1 MEIEIIPNKKE
12 YYPGEY
18 LTGTIKISP
27 KNERKIKDIEINLDL
42 REEWNYAGQYQK
54 YEFENNF
61 KKILN
66 FYVGVNLFLDKPKN
80 SLITLENKEYTF
92 PFEEK
97 LPNNLIPSFECPKK
111 KFISFVRYT
120 LRADIIAEKYIAFS
134 SIYIKI
140 GSLSYKD
147 NNILNLINSTAIN
160 QLGLFKKGLI
170 DLKASYSSKNYKY
183 SDVIPLEIEID
194 NRAKIKVNECIIKFN
209 RKIILKDK
217 NTFIEKYF
225 EEENLIKEIYKI
237 TVNKNENKKFTFPL
251 ELRKINLDNLNYDWK
266 RIPYKEKINFNSYLP
281 TLNSNL
287 ITCNYSIIIKLKFY
301 SIIPRLEM
309 PKLDMPVYLVHKL
322 NDNNIQED
330 LEKKVNIK
338 KKEDKNKKIKLF
350 ENINKERNNNE
361 IHINL
366 NNNIN
371 NTNLLIKSDYDNN
384 LFNDKKE
391 VNYIFNNQNKEDD
404 LDLPSRETIIRIYN
418 ERDKSK
424 ENNNMN
430 NDSNINNY
438 NIKEMNNISN
448 IKENNIKENDNFNI
462 CSIKNNNENHI
473 NFNSN
478 NNIKYNKNI
487 ENNLN
492 QNKINMNPSSIENN
506 LITNKNSQNI
516 DNNNCNNYFQYPSLE
531 NINCNEPLNDYKN
544 NINEIYNN
552 NFINNDEDSDSNM
565 NRESNYNLFSEDNE
579 QNNNGDN
586 KDKKSDI
593 IDINAID

>member
-418 ERDKSK
+418 ERDKNK

-430 NDSNINNY
+430 